1 MSKILLVLASLV
13 LVGCNDNA
21 PKSDAVTISQDYQDA
36 IHAQNDAAFEYERLA
51 RLAQREAL
59 LAQHSK

>member
-1 MSKILLVLASLV
+1 MGKILAMLVCLV
-13 LVGCNDNA
+13 LVGCNDSK
-21 PKSDAVTISQDYQDA
+21 PQQAVTISSDYQNA

-59 LAQHSK
+59 LAQH